1 MAWSAP
7 SCSCRQD
14 TLAMTDYTFEL
25 WVKPFLPSLSCLCQI
40 FQPLNQE
47 QQLIQYHIL
56 FLFSPWTPGLSQTS
70 FLRKQHQQQQNI
82 ICIAFTQLEEIT
94 STLHIYR
101 KTCYVETTRKHYA
114 TLFKRLPHLCLLMS
128 LWVQDPVS
136 SRYRKK
142 RATSRMG
149 CTEHTVSKT
158 HWVSMCGRQKANIS
172 YAWSWE
178 ISTCSCLKENVHRE
192 F

>member
-7 SCSCRQD
+7 SCSCQQD

-40 FQPLNQE
+40 FQSLNQE

-101 KTCYVETTRKHYA
+101 KTVTWRLYTNTMPLYLRDFHICAFWCPCEYRTQSPVGTGKRGPQVEWGA
-114 TLFKRLPHLCLLMS
+114 QNTLFQRPIGLACAG
-128 LWVQDPVS
+128 D
-136 SRYRKK
+136 RKQTYPMLGAE
-142 RATSRMG
+142 RSPLA
-149 CTEHTVSKT
+149 V
-158 HWVSMCGRQKANIS
+158 V
-172 YAWSWE
+172 
-178 ISTCSCLKENVHRE
+178 
-192 F
+192 